1 MWHGVHKYC
10 AMVCGAPIV
19 LDTFLDVLK
28 DEVGYENWD
37 WVGPRGSCPLLPTT
51 AALE

>member
-1 MWHGVHKYC
+1 MARSPQILCDGLRC
-10 AMVCGAPIV
+10 PIV